1 MIKILFVCLGNICRS
16 PMAELLLRDLVEK
29 RGVQDKFFIRSA
41 AISDEEVGNP
51 VYPPVRKR
59 LEAEGISCAGKRAVQ
74 LTRGDYD
81 RYDLLVGMEERNIAA
96 MKRICGGDPE
106 NKIHRLLDGA
116 PHPRDIADPWYTGDF
131 DAACRDITEGC
142 ARLIDRLAEGR
153 AAY

>member
-1 MIKILFVCLGNICRS
+1 MI
-16 PMAELLLRDLVEK
+16 
-29 RGVQDKFFIRSA
+29 
-41 AISDEEVGNP
+41 ISDKGGLWNDKDSFRVPGQHLPQPHGRVYLPRYARKARLIAQNRVRVGGHE
-51 VYPPVRKR
+51 RRGGGQSR
-59 LEAEGISCAGKRAVQ
+59 LPARAVQ